1 MDLTEHAGVPEQV
14 EHGFDE
20 GLGRRPGPP
29 AQRRVARFGD
39 RPETG
44 TDAELDRRRFSEGVE
59 QRPGSRE
66 NRTARKF
73 SEGYEHG
80 RDAD

>member
-1 MDLTEHAGVPEQV
+1 MDLTEHAAVPEQV

-20 GLGRRPGPP
+20 GLGRR
-29 AQRRVARFGD
+29 RVAPFGD